1 LNYLEDAILSQV
13 RLDRVDIVGAIVLGS
28 KPRFEL
34 VNPIRLPLHPTLEF
48 LEPCSL
54 LGARYKAKLSN
65 LTALPDLSHEMIE
78 VYRILQH
85 LISKKERFAASQKMD
100 ISEMEF
106 QSLQSYCTQLM
117 YRLIALIQY
126 EVPSPL
132 NQNALVFR
140 LFGEAAVAH
149 ILMFTY
155 NLPPRSGTHVLMST
169 RIRASLE
176 AINVRSFQLAYPEM
190 MLWIIMIGG
199 LGSVGT
205 GDQEWFIQLLA
216 QSCHAAGIDGT
227 AELALSLREF
237 LWSDFYLGPIFDE
250 LWDDVA
256 VARAILDARNDIG

>member
-1 LNYLEDAILSQV
+1 M
-13 RLDRVDIVGAIVLGS
+13 DRVDIVGAIVLGS

-34 VNPIRLPLHPTLEF
+34 LNPGCLPLHPGLEF

-54 LGARYKAKLSN
+54 LGARYKARLSN
-65 LTALPDLSHEMIE
+65 LTGLPDLSHEMIE

-85 LISKKERFAASQKMD
+85 LIAKRERYAGSQKME

-126 EVPSPL
+126 EIPHPL
-132 NQNALVFR
+132 NRNAVVFR
-140 LFGEAAVAH
+140 LFGNAAVAH

-176 AINVRSFQLAYPEM
+176 FIDIRAFQLAYPEM

-199 LGSVGT
+199 LGSLGT
-205 GDQEWFIQLLA
+205 EDQEWFIQLLA
-216 QSCHAAGIDGT
+216 QSCHGAGIDGT
-227 AELALSLREF
+227 AELALSLTEF
-237 LWSDFYLGPIFDE
+237 LWSGFYLGPIFDE
-250 LWDDVA
+250 FWDDVA
-256 VARAILDARNDIG
+256 VARAVMEAGKKIG